1 MVNMLIA
8 EYDYDM
14 DIEVQREET
23 YAEGVEKG
31 KSDKLK
37 EIIKKKLLK
46 GISPEEIAED
56 MEESVEEVK
65 RIINLLDE
73 FQSKSTEDFSK

>member
-1 MVNMLIA
+1 MLIA

>member
-1 MVNMLIA
+1 MLIA

-14 DIEVQREET
+14 DIEVQREEA